1 MNIESVYWLWLA
13 KTLGAGAK
21 TADIIN
27 YFGSARMLYERA
39 VANGGFRVYLRR
51 HR

>member
-1 MNIESVYWLWLA
+1 MNNESVYWLWLA

-27 YFGSARMLYERA
+27 YFGSARMLYDCLLYTSDAADE
-39 VANGGFRVYLRR
+39 
-51 HR
+51 